1 MTGRSAASA
10 GLLGRF
16 RPRRSI
22 KRRLVLV
29 FLLLAL
35 ALAGVFIAGAQRVF
49 TLGWREA
56 ARPVL
61 MDYVDRLAA
70 DVAGPGDGPPRVER
84 AQALAQRLPLTVRI
98 EGPQVNWQSHPD
110 RPPRAGSERQRGAE
124 RGDDRARW
132 GGDADWERFAQ
143 RRTADGH
150 LIAFGLNE
158 AAIERQRRTFAWPL
172 VALLLITLAAYLYVR
187 RLLRPLDDIRA
198 GAERFG
204 AGDFDQ
210 PIPVRHADRPD
221 ELGQLAAT
229 VNTMGQD
236 IHQML
241 EAKRALLLAISHE
254 LRSPIT
260 RARLHA
266 ELLPEQGEA
275 AAQRAA
281 LLRDLQEMTSL
292 VSDLLE
298 SERLA
303 GGHAALHR
311 ESVDLAALARD
322 VLQELGVRH
331 ARASDIV
338 VAAAPDLTPV
348 AADRARLRLLLRNL
362 LDNALRHGGD
372 AAPPPELHLGRTAQG
387 VAIEVRDH
395 GPGVPEDQLARLA
408 QAFYRPDSART
419 RAAGGV
425 GLGLYLCRLV
435 AQAHGGQ
442 LLLSRALPGL
452 RVRVELPVVA
462 GAGRPED
469 DRRVRRDRP
478 DRRAAS

>member
-1 MTGRSAASA
+1 MSGARPSF
-10 GLLGRF
+10 RF
-16 RPRRSI
+16 LPRRWLPRRSI

-35 ALAGVFIAGAQRVF
+35 TVSAVFVLGAQRAF
-49 TLGWREA
+49 TVGWREA

-70 DVAGPGDGPPRVER
+70 DVAGQGSDPPSVE
-84 AQALAQRLPLTVRI
+84 QAERLVKRLPVTLQI
-98 EGPQVNWQSHPD
+98 EGPSVNWRSHPEMPH
-110 RPPRAGSERQRGAE
+110 PPWADQRRSDA
-124 RGDDRARW
+124 RGWDW
-132 GGDADWERFAQ
+132 ADILQ
-143 RRTADGH
+143 RRTSDGH
-150 LIAFGLNE
+150 VITVGLNE
-158 AAIERQRRTFAWPL
+158 EAFERRQRQLWI
-172 VALLLITLAAYLYVR
+172 ALSALILITLSAYVYVR
-187 RLLRPLDDIRA
+187 RLFRPLDDIRA

-204 AGDFDQ
+204 AGEFAQ
-210 PIPVRHADRPD
+210 PIPVRHPQRPD
-221 ELGQLAAT
+221 ELGQLALT
-229 VNTMGQD
+229 VNTMGED

-266 ELLPEQGEA
+266 ELLPEEGEA

-281 LLRDLQEMTSL
+281 LLRDLQEMADL

-311 ESVDLAALARD
+311 EPVDLPTLARE
-322 VLQELGVRH
+322 VLQELTARH
-331 ARASDIV
+331 AQAAQVSV
-338 VAAAPDLTPV
+338 VADPAMPPV
-348 AADRARLRLLLRNL
+348 QADRSRLRLLLRNL
-362 LDNALRHGGD
+362 LDNALRHGGT
-372 AAPPPELHLGRTAQG
+372 ASSPPELRLVHTPQG
-387 VAIEVRDH
+387 LEIHVRDH
-395 GPGVPEDQLARLA
+395 GPGVPEDQLAQLA

-419 RAAGGV
+419 RSAGGV

-442 LLLSRALPGL
+442 LRLENAQPGL
-452 RVRVELPVVA
+452 RVKVYIPKTA
-462 GAGRPED
+462 
-469 DRRVRRDRP
+469 
-478 DRRAAS
+478 